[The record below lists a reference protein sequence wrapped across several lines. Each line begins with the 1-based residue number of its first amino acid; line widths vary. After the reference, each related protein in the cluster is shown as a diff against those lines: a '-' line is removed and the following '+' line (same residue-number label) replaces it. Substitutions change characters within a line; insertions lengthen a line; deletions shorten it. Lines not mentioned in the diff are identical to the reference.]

1 MALTWIEIN
10 KKDILHNIRQFKN
23 LAPNSEFWPV
33 VKSNAYGHGSKEIVT
48 FLKDN
53 EDVAG
58 FMVASLEEALEIKS
72 LTKKLII
79 VLSYFDRE
87 DTKSLEKVDKQISL
101 PIYDLETIDY
111 LAAFNKS
118 FLLNIKIDTGTA
130 RLGFAVEDL
139 PLAVDKIENTKNL
152 KIFSIFTHYAESESE
167 DQNFSKQQLAIFN
180 KATKD
185 YKQYK
190 LHSACS
196 AATIALPEAQ
206 SNIIR
211 IGLSFYGL
219 WPSEATK
226 RRAWMSKMCLQP
238 LLTWK
243 TKVIQIKQLKKGA
256 SIGYNRTY
264 KCVKDCKIA
273 VLPIGYNEGYGRLL
287 SNSGEVLIKGQRC
300 PIRGN
305 ICMNLSMVEIPDDLD
320 IQIGEIVT
328 LIGTD
333 SGQNISVDDIAKK
346 CQTINYE
353 IVTKIKHSLP
363 RVLV

>member
-1 MALTWIEIN
+1 
-10 KKDILHNIRQFKN
+10 
-23 LAPNSEFWPV
+23 
-33 VKSNAYGHGSKEIVT
+33 
-48 FLKDN
+48 
-53 EDVAG
+53 
-58 FMVASLEEALEIKS
+58 
-72 LTKKLII
+72 
-79 VLSYFDRE
+79 
-87 DTKSLEKVDKQISL
+87 
-101 PIYDLETIDY
+101 
-111 LAAFNKS
+111 
-118 FLLNIKIDTGTA
+118 
-130 RLGFAVEDL
+130 
-139 PLAVDKIENTKNL
+139 
-152 KIFSIFTHYAESESE
+152 
-167 DQNFSKQQLAIFN
+167 
-180 KATKD
+180 
-185 YKQYK
+185 
-190 LHSACS
+190 
-196 AATIALPEAQ
+196 
-206 SNIIR
+206 
-211 IGLSFYGL
+211 
-219 WPSEATK
+219 
-226 RRAWMSKMCLQP
+226 MCLQP

-353 IVTKIKHSLP
+353 IVTKIKYSLP
-363 RVLV
+363 RMLI